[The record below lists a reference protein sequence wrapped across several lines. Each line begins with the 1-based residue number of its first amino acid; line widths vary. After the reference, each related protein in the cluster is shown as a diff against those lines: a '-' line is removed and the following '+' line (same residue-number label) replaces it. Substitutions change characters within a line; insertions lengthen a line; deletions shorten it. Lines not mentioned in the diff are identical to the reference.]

1 MKKPLFLTAIV
12 VGTVAALQLL
22 PPERRARSDD
32 IRKYEAEKG
41 TKVKCFGVMRCL
53 YCPMSAVGCP
63 IARLWMK

>member
-1 MKKPLFLTAIV
+1 MRKLLFLLAIV
-12 VGTVAALQLL
+12 LGTAAALQLL
-22 PPERRARSDD
+22 PPEWRPRSDD

-63 IARLWMK
+63 VARLWMK